1 MSTTSHNGYTLAEVK
16 SVVAEVPLL
25 NNNNFKIKGSLVVVA
40 NDDIKFRFER
50 TYIRAD
56 GQESTYTSEMPGGI
70 IRGFHDA
77 INELFPLWIAA
88 EAKVASERANKA
100 IARAQ
105 QIQAEALMWSRPPP
119 AKRGRKTLVKCES
132 NEENDVIVD

>member
-1 MSTTSHNGYTLAEVK
+1 M
-16 SVVAEVPLL
+16 
-25 NNNNFKIKGSLVVVA
+25 
-40 NDDIKFRFER
+40 
-50 TYIRAD
+50 
-56 GQESTYTSEMPGGI
+56 
-70 IRGFHDA
+70 
-77 INELFPLWIAA
+77 WIAA

-105 QIQAEALMWSRPPP
+105 QIQAEALMWARPPP